1 MISFFSRLSCYHLSS
16 VGWQKYEQSAT
27 EPGGLNLDET
37 TIADA
42 LQQAGYTTYM
52 YGKWNLGNESP
63 RYLPTARGFDY
74 FLGYMDSSNNY
85 WSKKLPLED
94 GGGEYVDFMYSDKQC
109 YYSYDAPD
117 RDQYSTSLYA
127 AHAATAI
134 ADHDFDQS
142 PMFMYLSFQAVHN
155 PFADQDSTFPQG
167 NNNTLRH

>member
-1 MISFFSRLSCYHLSS
+1 
-16 VGWQKYEQSAT
+16 
-27 EPGGLNLDET
+27 
-37 TIADA
+37 
-42 LQQAGYTTYM
+42 M

-85 WSKKLPLED
+85 WSKKLPSDE
-94 GGGEYVDFMYSDKQC
+94 GGGDYVDFMYADKQC
-109 YYSYDAPD
+109 YYPYDAPD

-127 AHAATAI
+127 SHAATAI

-167 NNNTLRH
+167 TNQPSPTLPDTTP